1 VTIRTAVT
9 GVGSMGWNHARVYNE
24 LEGVDLVA
32 VADVDGRM
40 VERATHIYGARG
52 YTDYREMLRH
62 EDLDVVSIAVPTQDS
77 PRDGSGR
84 FATRLSHPG
93 GDPSL
98 PPSRRARRWWPSLP
112 AGDSSSLWA
121 TLNVSIPHRRTE
133 AKAEAGRSRTGSP
146 DPRPALGS
154 FPNQSAG
161 RGSGD

>member
-93 GDPSL
+93 GETHRFHHRGGPGDGGPRCQ
-98 PPSRRARRWWPSLP
+98 PGTQARC
-112 AGDSSSLWA
+112 G
-121 TLNVSIPHRRTE
+121 
-133 AKAEAGRSRTGSP
+133 
-146 DPRPALGS
+146 PR
-154 FPNQSAG
+154 
-161 RGSGD
+161 